1 MLNMIAFM
9 NEGLWSWP
17 RRGKLSFFFY
27 FSANQKNIPFW
38 SCQRD
43 RRKRGFYKVQ
53 SNSSTLLLSTSGWFL
68 VAAQIW
74 YDVPTSF
81 FILGQQWNRS
91 KKRERARERNSM
103 FSSQLPGILGK
114 CSQDADARLT
124 QVTSPPKKY
133 GNTVFP
139 RERAPRNA
147 CCIELT

>member
-1 MLNMIAFM
+1 MLNVIAFM

-38 SCQRD
+38 SCQRN

-53 SNSSTLLLSTSGWFL
+53 SNSSTLLFSTRGWFL

-81 FILGQQWNRS
+81 FTLGQQWNRS
-91 KKRERARERNSM
+91 TKKKREREKFNVLFSVAWYIGKM
-103 FSSQLPGILGK
+103 FPGCW
-114 CSQDADARLT
+114 CSADAGNLST
-124 QVTSPPKKY
+124 KKY

-139 RERAPRNA
+139 REWAPRNA